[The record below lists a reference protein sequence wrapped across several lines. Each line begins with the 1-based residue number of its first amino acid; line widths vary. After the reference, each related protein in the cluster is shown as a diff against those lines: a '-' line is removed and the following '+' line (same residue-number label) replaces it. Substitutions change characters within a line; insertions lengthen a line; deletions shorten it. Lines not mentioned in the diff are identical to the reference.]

1 VTSYQLAYWVTEAS
15 GCPLGEG
22 FLDLVPAMQ
31 IRMAGRDAKLKLG
44 AVVSLIAAPFFAI
57 INS

>member
-22 FLDLVPAMQ
+22 FLDLVPAILDAYGWKGRQ
-31 IRMAGRDAKLKLG
+31 IETWSSGIPYRC
-44 AVVSLIAAPFFAI
+44 SFFCHYE
-57 INS
+57 